1 MNKSSGKYEIKKEQ
15 IIDAA
20 EDLFA
25 YYGYHKTTLDDIARK
40 IGIKKNS
47 IYYYFESKEEL
58 LNAIIANIYKIKV
71 EQFEKRAA
79 KSKTALNK
87 LKAFLSVLTSQKYS
101 DSKKYNITPTAFL
114 EISRVIDESFY
125 NFFEEAKKMVIDI
138 LNEGIK
144 KGELRKHNT
153 KNSADTILEFAR
165 SLEFLEYTR
174 SNTKFISRET
184 QKNLENRLMH
194 FVDLIYYGIKK

>member
-1 MNKSSGKYEIKKEQ
+1 LNKSSEKYEIKKEQ

-20 EDLFA
+20 EELFA

-47 IYYYFESKEEL
+47 IYYYFESKEVL
-58 LNAIIANIYKIKV
+58 LNSIISNIYKIKV

-79 KSKTALNK
+79 KSKTTLNK
-87 LKAFLSVLTSQKYS
+87 LKVFLSVLVSHKYH
-101 DSKKYNITPTAFL
+101 DSKKYNITPAAFL

-144 KGELRKHNT
+144 KGELRNHKT
-153 KNSADTILEFAR
+153 KDSAETILEFTR

-174 SNTKFISRET
+174 SNTKFISRDM

-194 FVDLIYYGIKK
+194 FVDLIYHGIKK

>member
-1 MNKSSGKYEIKKEQ
+1 MNKSSDKYEIKKEQ

-25 YYGYHKTTLDDIARK
+25 YYGYHKTTLDDITRK

-58 LNAIIANIYKIKV
+58 LNSIISNIYKIKV
-71 EQFEKRAA
+71 EQFEKKAA
-79 KSKTALNK
+79 KSKNTLSK
-87 LKAFLSVLTSQKYS
+87 LKIFLSVLISQKYRN
-101 DSKKYNITPTAFL
+101 SKKYNITPVAFL
-114 EISRVIDESFY
+114 EISRVIDESF
-125 NFFEEAKKMVIDI
+125 NQFFIEAKKKLVEI

-153 KNSADTILEFAR
+153 KDSADTILEFAR
-165 SLEFLEYTR
+165 SLEFLEYSR
-174 SNTKFISRET
+174 SNTKFISKDM
-184 QKNLENRLMH
+184 QKNLENRLMP
-194 FVDLIYYGIKK
+194 FVDLIYHGMKK